1 MIKKHTVLTLLRPMM
16 DALIGRDPKTEEK
29 LFRGAKSSLL
39 KAVHLAAEILPE
51 YNLFYYNDEM
61 NKRNL
66 RPEDS
71 RLSDFS
77 GFDAQQICLLLTFLY
92 REDRWCYPSEVLVKA
107 IASGRIS
114 NMLKRLEEIDEA
126 AIRSERSEHADL

>member
-1 MIKKHTVLTLLRPMM
+1 MM

-39 KAVHLAAEILPE
+39 KTVHLAAEILPE

-61 NKRNL
+61 GKRNL

-77 GFDAQQICLLLTFLY
+77 AFDAQQICLLLTFLY

-126 AIRSERSEHADL
+126 AIRSERSEHTDL

>member
-1 MIKKHTVLTLLRPMM
+1 MM
-16 DALIGRDPKTEEK
+16 DALIGRDPKTEKK
-29 LFRGAKSSLL
+29 LFQGAESSLL
-39 KAVHLAAEILPE
+39 KAVRHAAEILPE
-51 YNLFYYNDEM
+51 YNLFHYNDEM
-61 NKRNL
+61 DKRNL

-92 REDRWCYPSEVLVKA
+92 REDYWCYPSEVLVNA

-114 NMLKRLEEIDEA
+114 NMLARLEQIDRDA
-126 AIRSERSEHADL
+126 VYGSKHTDS

>member
-61 NKRNL
+61 DKRNL

-77 GFDAQQICLLLTFLY
+77 PVGGINL
-92 REDRWCYPSEVLVKA
+92 S
-107 IASGRIS
+107 
-114 NMLKRLEEIDEA
+114 
-126 AIRSERSEHADL
+126 